1 MVHNRNM
8 RTNINIGDD
17 AREVAKAY
25 ANARGITL
33 GEAITDLIRK
43 GLSAESQQEPR
54 KFARSFAGFPVFPKS
69 GRTITTE
76 MVRKAEEDDID

>member
-1 MVHNRNM
+1 M
-8 RTNINIGDD
+8 RTNINIADD
-17 AREVAKAY
+17 AREVAVAF

-33 GEAITDLIRK
+33 GEAVTELIRK
-43 GLSAESQQEPR
+43 GLRADSQQQPR

-76 MVRKAEEDDID
+76 MVRKAEEDDVG